1 MKKGHFVKTKHYKPV
16 NLLPKDYRQMQKN
29 RKWKV
34 IIVLMMSL
42 EVIAYIGQVIIRTQM
57 EKTKIT
63 EQLERATSELFDS
76 RYDEIYA
83 MHRALENEKQEL
95 VKWEACYQK
104 LMSAHD
110 ESSNR
115 LVKLLARVPKGVY
128 INRLSIEEQRDDK
141 ENIMF
146 VEGTAE
152 SSQSIINYEAL
163 LEEIFGM
170 RKVTCLLEWDT
181 RLQLYDYKIE
191 IISNKLV
198 EEISCE
204 EGVDE

>member
-1 MKKGHFVKTKHYKPV
+1 M

-34 IIVLMMSL
+34 VIVLMMSL

-57 EKTKIT
+57 ERTKVT
-63 EQLERATSELFDS
+63 EQLERMTSELLDS

-128 INRLSIEEQRDDK
+128 INHLSIEEQRDDK
-141 ENIMF
+141 ENSIL
-146 VEGTAE
+146 VEGIAE

-170 RKVTCLLEWDT
+170 RKVTCLLEWDA

-191 IISNKLV
+191 IISNKLG

-204 EGVDE
+204 EGEDE